1 MVLKSIV
8 YIEVI
13 FTMKDL
19 SNIRLVMKVDK
30 KKSVNSL
37 RKFLGSN
44 KEEFIDCAI
53 LMKINESRYKQKD
66 FNFKIGVES
75 LDSEIITPEC
85 VNLNLNVESYYCSD
99 LKKIIK
105 DFNSKFNKLC
115 TYGFYREVT
124 IKEHL
129 EKVDD
134 ELKKTSA
141 FMYLS
146 AGDIFSMPK
155 DSGSGK
161 LESLYFV
168 DNVSANGVELIELS
182 NADRK
187 FNKISLKEFKKI
199 EDSIKLLRP
208 ILFESILP
216 DERLTITDEIIN
228 SSKQKQ
234 NKESEKEIGNELTIT
249 SSYIVDE
256 HTRRSS
262 GEPYTSSSSDSSSSS
277 SSCD

>member
-1 MVLKSIV
+1 
-8 YIEVI
+8 
-13 FTMKDL
+13 MKDL

-99 LKKIIK
+99 LKNLIK

-115 TYGFYREVT
+115 TYGFYREFT

-228 SSKQKQ
+228 SSK
-234 NKESEKEIGNELTIT
+234 
-249 SSYIVDE
+249 
-256 HTRRSS
+256 
-262 GEPYTSSSSDSSSSS
+262 
-277 SSCD
+277 